1 MSVKLAKSEARV
13 ALAHGGDKQQ
23 QRCEMFREWY
33 LKELTDAE
41 LRIFKGTTSQTR
53 ACSSTNESATT

>member
-1 MSVKLAKSEARV
+1 LAKSEARV

-33 LKELTDAE
+33 LKELTE
-41 LRIFKGTTSQTR
+41 LRIFKGTKFEAR
-53 ACSSTNESATT
+53 AAAQMKARPPSDV